1 MRTVLPVK
9 PIPLNAGLGA
19 TLVPQMKCVAG
30 ALRSH
35 HAQTRTNNFIQS
47 LQPSQEGYDIILS
60 SGFLAF
66 AAHAG
71 FLQAVEDLN
80 LPVRGVMGTSSGALT
95 GALYAAGYSPR
106 EIAHELGK
114 VPPIQRIRM
123 SRRPWRGVLSL
134 DPAMKELR
142 ALLPP
147 RFENLERDFA
157 VGVVGRG
164 SQSLDDPQPYHE
176 LIDSGLLAESIVAS
190 AAVPVLFS
198 PVDIP
203 GGNNGPYMDGGV
215 ACRIGLDI
223 WRRHRQ
229 HQRHQPSND
238 DVRPALVHLIGR
250 SSPFSG
256 NDSLGTLGKNVAVV
270 CSPKSRASLWNLN
283 GYDLQFEAAR
293 ERALEVLT
301 PLADV
306 KKTTA
311 VAS

>member
-1 MRTVLPVK
+1 M
-9 PIPLNAGLGA
+9 
-19 TLVPQMKCVAG
+19 
-30 ALRSH
+30 H
-35 HAQTRTNNFIQS
+35 S
-47 LQPSQEGYDIILS
+47 LQPHQEGYDIILS

-71 FLQAVEDLN
+71 FLQAVDDLN

-114 VPPIQRIRM
+114 LPPIQRITM

-134 DPAMKELR
+134 EPAMKELK
-142 ALLPP
+142 ALLPL
-147 RFENLERDFA
+147 RFEELELDFA

-164 SQSLDDPQPYHE
+164 SQSSDDPQPYHE

-198 PVDIP
+198 PVIIP
-203 GGNNGPYMDGGV
+203 SASNGPYMDGGV
-215 ACRIGLDI
+215 ACRIGLDL

-229 HQRHQPSND
+229 HQRHQPSKVDVN
-238 DVRPALVHLIGR
+238 VRPALVHLISR

-256 NDSLGTLGKNVAVV
+256 NDSLETLGNNVAVV
-270 CSPKSRASLWNLN
+270 RSPKSRASLWNLN
-283 GYDLQFEAAR
+283 GYDIQFEAAR
-293 ERALEVLT
+293 ERAARGLESLCF
-301 PLADV
+301 
-306 KKTTA
+306 
-311 VAS
+311 

>member
-1 MRTVLPVK
+1 MWLL
-9 PIPLNAGLGA
+9 IPSRSNLIFYFKTTPGI
-19 TLVPQMKCVAG
+19 AG
-30 ALRSH
+30 ASRSH
-35 HAQTRTNNFIQS
+35 HAQHSLTSHNIQS
-47 LQPSQEGYDIILS
+47 LQPHQEGYDIILS

-71 FLQAVEDLN
+71 FLQAIEDLN

-114 VPPIQRIRM
+114 IPPIQRIRM

-147 RFENLERDFA
+147 RFEDLQRDFA

-164 SQSLDDPQPYHE
+164 SQSIDDPQPYHE
-176 LIDSGLLAESIVAS
+176 LIDSGSSLAAACVAS

-203 GGNNGPYMDGGV
+203 SANHGPYMDGGV
-215 ACRIGLDI
+215 ACRIGLDL
-223 WRRHRQ
+223 WRRHRKQ
-229 HQRHQPSND
+229 TRGDS
-238 DVRPALVHLIGR
+238 DVNPALVHLIGR

-256 NDSLGTLGKNVAVV
+256 NDSLDNLGKKVAVV
-270 CSPKSRASLWNLN
+270 RSPKSRASLWNLN
-283 GYDLQFEAAR
+283 GYDIQFEAAR
-293 ERALEVLT
+293 ERAYEALR
-301 PLADV
+301 PLADA
-306 KKTTA
+306 KKTTTTRA
-311 VAS
+311 TAL